1 MSYNLLLEP
10 WIDVINSDDSI
21 ESVGLIKLFKNAH
34 CIKDFVPV
42 VFHGV
47 SFPLYNYCALRLC
60 CGILADAYNEAEEE
74 FDANDL
80 LRKQKFDMTSGS
92 ILDAYF
98 KKYEDRFD
106 LFDKTHPFMQA
117 NAEDL
122 KIWEDHGCTN
132 CEKDNLVMLNPCAP
146 ADSGRITEVKP
157 EEMKK
162 IIQAF
167 GCDSPSPLYG
177 FNVNDVDSKA
187 LKSVIADVYAVP
199 AKEWAYICLYQ
210 NCIAP
215 GVGGGNKAAIA
226 GNAYYT
232 EVLQGKDL
240 FRTITMNSVSVALS
254 ENRTTNKPIWRW
266 ESNTSL
272 FFRPKEV
279 SLDHL
284 SGLFCPSKVIAA
296 KKVENNIVKS
306 VVQSPLR
313 FGKNDDNILE
323 DLRQKWAISFEPHC
337 VVNYQNLPMKK
348 DKKTKKDVRD
358 FQKNPYRSFPR
369 GSNHLWILTGAT
381 QTKTAKL
388 SETEFIQLAMA
399 AKNTRRCFE
408 DGKKVIF
415 TDEDVHV
422 RNYYRSCDSHWVY
435 ETTGTQDG
443 ILPFALFMSTDKQLF
458 VRKAIEYISNA
469 GFKLDVCVKNYYN
482 YDKSDLRP
490 SASFSYTMYNY
501 LGINGEQNGLFRQI
515 ADANKKSDLDTLW
528 SKLTKHIV
536 TTAMEVFTQYLIPAK
551 TADYYKQRTDLR
563 KELYGN
569 KGAKLYVTDN
579 KQESKS

>member
-1 MSYNLLLEP
+1 METR
-10 WIDVINSDDSI
+10 
-21 ESVGLIKLFKNAH
+21 VGLIIVGALLQIVELNLSRWDVAVFYTYLTIFLLILDFLVVEHGSNIYTRRISERLITIQAVLVNRN
-34 CIKDFVPV
+34 ITIDSQLKDIGKQVDLTI
-42 VFHGV
+42 HW
-47 SFPLYNYCALRLC
+47 LYRIIQSAI
-60 CGILADAYNEAEEE
+60 GILAQINLTIDIATPYH
-74 FDANDL
+74 
-80 LRKQKFDMTSGS
+80 
-92 ILDAYF
+92 ILWHVNSRG
-98 KKYEDRFD
+98 EHETG
-106 LFDKTHPFMQA
+106 THRHALMQ
-117 NAEDL
+117 
-122 KIWEDHGCTN
+122 C
-132 CEKDNLVMLNPCAP
+132 
-146 ADSGRITEVKP
+146 
-157 EEMKK
+157 
-162 IIQAF
+162 
-167 GCDSPSPLYG
+167 
-177 FNVNDVDSKA
+177 
-187 LKSVIADVYAVP
+187 
-199 AKEWAYICLYQ
+199 
-210 NCIAP
+210 
-215 GVGGGNKAAIA
+215 
-226 GNAYYT
+226 
-232 EVLQGKDL
+232 KDL